1 MEQQIKLWKSIAE
14 PFLVPSSVHRCR
26 LRDWELI
33 ECDVAGCRVCGKV
46 HECKDACGCP
56 LVTYEGRH
64 VCEITGFYT
73 RRNVFVDDEFIDTVA
88 NVTTQHIPVQR
99 TIDYAQIE
107 VWVDAVLVSA
117 EAREAITTELEKRRQ
132 RCKAVFIKLAKQ
144 VKTSRSPLNLMDLC
158 TQTASHM
165 ANVRIPILL
174 DACEAASLS
183 KLCAEKINWFCRC
196 FLDALKCTPPAVKM
210 HGFVVGLLYLMRT
223 GLIICGNV
231 EIVPK
236 IRELNDV
243 LPSEN
248 HIKVVF
254 KMSTKI
260 MTEVENFIKMTV
272 RRFSRDRLL
281 NLGFKVI

>member
-1 MEQQIKLWKSIAE
+1 
-14 PFLVPSSVHRCR
+14 
-26 LRDWELI
+26 
-33 ECDVAGCRVCGKV
+33 
-46 HECKDACGCP
+46 
-56 LVTYEGRH
+56 
-64 VCEITGFYT
+64 
-73 RRNVFVDDEFIDTVA
+73 VFVDDEFIDTVA

-132 RCKAVFIKLAKQ
+132 RCKTVFIKLAKQ